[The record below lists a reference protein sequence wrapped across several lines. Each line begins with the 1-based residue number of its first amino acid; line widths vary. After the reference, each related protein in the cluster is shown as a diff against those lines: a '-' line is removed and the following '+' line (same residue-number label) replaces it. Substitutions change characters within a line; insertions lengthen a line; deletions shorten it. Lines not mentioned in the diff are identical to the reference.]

1 MLSLASAFKLF
12 HNFDH
17 FRQFSQQS
25 NQSWRLQT
33 PELKSFVPDAPQPLT
48 LNSPP
53 LQFELH
59 QDCFRMQIWG
69 GYKGRK
75 FFFYRFPHFFTYSP
89 SIPFH
94 YDTVSDHLES
104 LSTNVPEIL
113 TAGKTAFWED
123 TNLDK
128 LTSEQAGT
136 PNFKSINIF
145 NMFSLVRKVQN
156 EL

>member
-1 MLSLASAFKLF
+1 
-12 HNFDH
+12 
-17 FRQFSQQS
+17 
-25 NQSWRLQT
+25 
-33 PELKSFVPDAPQPLT
+33 
-48 LNSPP
+48 
-53 LQFELH
+53 
-59 QDCFRMQIWG
+59 MQIWG

-75 FFFYRFPHFFTYSP
+75 FFFIGFPIFFTYSP

-136 PNFKSINIF
+136 PNFKIINIF
-145 NMFSLVRKVQN
+145 ERFQWKFGT
-156 EL
+156 